1 MENSPRPIS
10 QSSKTTLVLL
20 LGVGAI
26 GILMGLFL
34 LWIEILLAIPMFLIS
49 IYILASIRYSELLY
63 DKEKNR
69 FIINEQNFKTLFK
82 KRSRQLDAK
91 SLQKIELRS
100 IWIRL
105 QPAILVL
112 FTFENNFIYTS
123 KFDTVANISNAQNLA
138 KELGIPIIDNSQT
151 SSR

>member
-1 MENSPRPIS
+1 M
-10 QSSKTTLVLL
+10 
-20 LGVGAI
+20 GVGAI